1 MATST
6 QSTQQNGT
14 VVAGYFATGDA
25 AHRAVNALI
34 DAGFLPSEIG
44 AAFHVGQGR
53 GAAGIGSGDEARQ
66 PNVGGTLRDE
76 LGTTLPQGSTRAST
90 SFGAAASDTTAV
102 QPGALGGGTGTPFGG
117 AGKPGPISGSGIN
130 NSGLPSELKSTM
142 PHESTMH
149 SSMSG
154 TSETST
160 LPAADSHVAGRE
172 PARET
177 VRESEKESWTEKL
190 KHVFGHSDSDD
201 QASRDTAPKAA
212 VSKDTQN
219 FGTGKGQLN
228 LGGTAPG
235 LRYSRSAFENS
246 FSSYG
251 VQPEHARSLSGRIG
265 QGGAIVTVHAAARA
279 VEAERLLE
287 AHGGEVR
294 FAEGETPEDLSG
306 EGQVEVFGTVRRDY
320 PGYID

>member
-1 MATST
+1 M
-6 QSTQQNGT
+6 QQNGA

-44 AAFHVGQGR
+44 AAFHVGEGH
-53 GAAGIGSGDEARQ
+53 GSAGSETGDEDRQ

-76 LGTTLPQGSTRAST
+76 LGTTLPHGSTRAST

-117 AGKPGPISGSGIN
+117 AGKPGPISGSGIT
-130 NSGLPSELKSTM
+130 NSGLPSELKSTL
-142 PHESTMH
+142 PHEPTMH
-149 SSMSG
+149 SSTPG
-154 TSETST
+154 TSASST
-160 LPAADSHVAGRE
+160 LPAADSQVAGRE
-172 PARET
+172 LVHES
-177 VRESEKESWTEKL
+177 VREPVKESWTEKL
-190 KHVFGHSDSDD
+190 KHIFGHSDSAD
-201 QASRDTAPKAA
+201 QTTRDTAPQAA

-235 LRYSRSAFENS
+235 LRYSQSAFENS

-265 QGGAIVTVHAAARA
+265 QGGAIVTVHASARA

-294 FAEGETPEDLSG
+294 FSEGTTPQALSG

-320 PGYID
+320 SGFID